1 MVNAKIK
8 VMKDLETY
16 LKETTKEQVIED
28 WENLN
33 TPDPDFSADEIFR
46 KINFPMFEYQRTV
59 LAFII
64 AGADK
69 EVRSQNLELGLDHL
83 VGIQN
88 FLDYITDI
96 CCDMYGEEKVLPM
109 MTKMLDEGTLGAK
122 VIQHPASV
130 DHKNKD

>member
-1 MVNAKIK
+1 
-8 VMKDLETY
+8 MKDLETY

-59 LAFII
+59 LSFII

-88 FLDYITDI
+88 FLDYITDV
-96 CCDMYGEEKVLPM
+96 CCTMYGEDVVLPM

-130 DHKNKD
+130 DHKNKDL